1 MAEPPEKDKVKDKP
15 QQEGPEEVARRESEQ
30 KRLEEEQQQKKEAE
44 QKRLEEE
51 QEQRKEEQSRRE
63 EAEARRLEEKRR
75 KEEQD
80 NVKRVEAARLRF
92 IIETTQEE
100 VNGLKQENVELQKRV
115 CSLQKK
121 RRSVNAE
128 GLILEGQEAYYQA
141 RMRDWAEMKL
151 GFKTLKEDYDSKI
164 EELRGSLQ
172 KKKAEADA
180 RQEGLIHFLWK
191 IARHSRDVLSNQRIP
206 RSTLLA
212 VEQEERDSILEKQ
225 IVRIRGRQLKNQL
238 AKLEHK
244 LELKDQLQSENGPL
258 HLVNYEQLKMENES
272 FNAKISLKN
281 EALTILRKKTRF
293 LVHLLTHVREKLQ
306 FLFEECKE
314 KRDLLL
320 GEDQTLYGSRV
331 KLSKIKASIVAMK
344 RKMEASQKKIVIV
357 TIPKLLD
364 DMDFLREDIDAEE
377 KVVNNLKKQYQDLN
391 FRIEERKKKLF
402 SLGEAPVPA
411 KKFSKNS
418 IERGALRWGV
428 RRGVFGQNMDTDMEE
443 MMADQMTLKPPLCK
457 P

>member
-1 MAEPPEKDKVKDKP
+1 M
-15 QQEGPEEVARRESEQ
+15 ARRESEQ

-306 FLFEECKE
+306 FLFEECK
-314 KRDLLL
+314 
-320 GEDQTLYGSRV
+320 
-331 KLSKIKASIVAMK
+331 A
-344 RKMEASQKKIVIV
+344 
-357 TIPKLLD
+357 
-364 DMDFLREDIDAEE
+364 
-377 KVVNNLKKQYQDLN
+377 
-391 FRIEERKKKLF
+391 
-402 SLGEAPVPA
+402 
-411 KKFSKNS
+411 
-418 IERGALRWGV
+418 
-428 RRGVFGQNMDTDMEE
+428 
-443 MMADQMTLKPPLCK
+443 
-457 P
+457 

>member
-306 FLFEECKE
+306 FLFEECK
-314 KRDLLL
+314 
-320 GEDQTLYGSRV
+320 
-331 KLSKIKASIVAMK
+331 A
-344 RKMEASQKKIVIV
+344 
-357 TIPKLLD
+357 
-364 DMDFLREDIDAEE
+364 
-377 KVVNNLKKQYQDLN
+377 
-391 FRIEERKKKLF
+391 
-402 SLGEAPVPA
+402 
-411 KKFSKNS
+411 
-418 IERGALRWGV
+418 
-428 RRGVFGQNMDTDMEE
+428 
-443 MMADQMTLKPPLCK
+443 
-457 P
+457 